1 MKHTA
6 LKSLSAVLLATG
18 ACAAAAAPAQA
29 GALARP
35 SVAVTQPLAIL
46 LQDHVAR
53 TAPDTGAHAIESVPA
68 LRPLTN
74 VRTTLPVLGTR
85 KGKGGDRWVHVRLP
99 GRPTGHTGWILADQT
114 ISSST
119 EWHVA
124 VKLGARQVTVYRDG
138 TPLRTFPAVV
148 GKPSTPTPR
157 GQFFVEEAESVS
169 AGEPGGPF
177 ALALSARSGVFQ
189 EFEGG
194 PGQIAIHG
202 TGNLS
207 DPLGTAASH
216 GCIRLSPGAIT
227 WMSKRI
233 GSGTPVTV
241 SG

>member
-1 MKHTA
+1 MRRAA
-6 LKSLSAVLLATG
+6 LKSLCAALLAAGTCG
-18 ACAAAAAPAQA
+18 VLVPPVQAATPASPA
-29 GALARP
+29 
-35 SVAVTQPLAIL
+35 VAVTQPLAIL

-53 TAPDTGAHAIESVPA
+53 SAPDKSAHAIESVPG
-68 LRPLTN
+68 LRPLTK
-74 VRTTLPVLGTR
+74 VRTTLPVIGSKKSR
-85 KGKGGDRWVHVRLP
+85 DGDRWVHVRLP

-119 EWHVA
+119 EWQIT
-124 VKLGARQVTVYRDG
+124 VKLGARQVVVYRDG
-138 TPLRTFPAVV
+138 IAVRTFPAVV
-148 GKPSTPTPR
+148 GKTSTPTPR

-169 AGEPGGPF
+169 VHAPGGPF

-202 TGNLS
+202 TDNLS

-241 SG
+241 SS